1 MLHIVL
7 SNMFFTFNDI
17 SQSCGRMNLKQK
29 PDKEENSFSK
39 ARKIF
44 FQAEVEST
52 NRMQFFKQ
60 FLGFAG
66 DESE

>member
-1 MLHIVL
+1 
-7 SNMFFTFNDI
+7 MFFTFNDI
-17 SQSCGRMNLKQK
+17 SQSCGRMILKLK
-29 PDKEENSFSK
+29 SDKEENSFSN

-44 FQAEVEST
+44 FQEEVET
-52 NRMQFFKQ
+52 TIRMQFFKQ

>member
-1 MLHIVL
+1 
-7 SNMFFTFNDI
+7 
-17 SQSCGRMNLKQK
+17 MNLKQK
-29 PDKEENSFSK
+29 SDKEENSFSN

-44 FQAEVEST
+44 FQAEAET
-52 NRMQFFKQ
+52 TIRIQFFKQ